1 MNSKHH
7 DPLADRRVRR
17 TRRVLRDALVALIL
31 ERGWDSVTVQ
41 DVCARADVGR
51 STFYVH
57 FADKE
62 ELLLSGFDEL
72 HAALDTLCSKSRGKF
87 AFVEPLLEH
96 ARDNTRLFRALVGK
110 QGGRHILRRFRDV
123 VVRLVEAELD
133 GFDVARER
141 RSAAALFISGG
152 FVELMVTWLERP
164 TANDPKTLS
173 RSFSALAD
181 GVLATLEP

>member
-87 AFVEPLLEH
+87 AFVLEH